1 MWVGRGRKK
10 IYDLKKKKTLVQT
23 HYLLTDAYFHL
34 LLPVLPVQL
43 RIVRAHSGAGQMKP
57 WLSSQLTV
65 NGPSV
70 KKKKKEKERNVWSKP
85 RSAWFSCGVCR
96 QHPRCFTAAVSPEPG
111 LCELLPTTRHQRRP
125 QGCAALHGHHRS
137 QSIVMYITGASRS
150 SCTSQEPVDRH
161 VHHRSQSIV
170 REAGAAP
177 RWPSFAPAY
186 MSVCISR
193 PSGSLHSHAD
203 LGCTLYYVCI
213 CISISSW
220 PGSVETKNNPKKLT
234 NLAKS
239 SLPPSL
245 PAMSHIRN
253 Y

>member
-1 MWVGRGRKK
+1 M
-10 IYDLKKKKTLVQT
+10 QT

-150 SCTSQEPVDRH
+150 SVKPALR
-161 VHHRSQSIV
+161 R
-170 REAGAAP
+170 AG
-177 RWPSFAPAY
+177 
-186 MSVCISR
+186 
-193 PSGSLHSHAD
+193 L
-203 LGCTLYYVCI
+203 
-213 CISISSW
+213 
-220 PGSVETKNNPKKLT
+220 
-234 NLAKS
+234 
-239 SLPPSL
+239 PSL
-245 PAMSHIRN
+245 LHICPSAFHGRPARFTVMQT
-253 Y
+253 